1 VVEVITATGQGQ
13 SRELDSPVAA
23 NTTADLGT
31 AASTQSNVNI
41 HWLYTLC
48 QQAKVSMMTDVS
60 PLGISL
66 VVLRAL
72 RKIEIDIPESTDE
85 DDDTFHTNDYA
96 NHFFD
101 AFKDSSI
108 FMRRDVDFI
117 YKLAENTTR
126 LILDENLNEESLA
139 AQV

>member
-1 VVEVITATGQGQ
+1 
-13 SRELDSPVAA
+13 
-23 NTTADLGT
+23 
-31 AASTQSNVNI
+31 
-41 HWLYTLC
+41 
-48 QQAKVSMMTDVS
+48 MMTDVS

-85 DDDTFHTNDYA
+85 DDDTFRTNDYA

-101 AFKDSSI
+101 AFKDS
-108 FMRRDVDFI
+108 R
-117 YKLAENTTR
+117 LAENTTR

-139 AQV
+139 EQV

>member
-1 VVEVITATGQGQ
+1 
-13 SRELDSPVAA
+13 
-23 NTTADLGT
+23 
-31 AASTQSNVNI
+31 
-41 HWLYTLC
+41 
-48 QQAKVSMMTDVS
+48 
-60 PLGISL
+60 LGISL

-85 DDDTFHTNDYA
+85 DDDTDRTSDYA

-101 AFKDSSI
+101 AFKDISI
-108 FMRRDVDFI
+108 FTRRYVDFI
-117 YKLAENTTR
+117 CELAENTTR

>member
-1 VVEVITATGQGQ
+1 
-13 SRELDSPVAA
+13 
-23 NTTADLGT
+23 
-31 AASTQSNVNI
+31 
-41 HWLYTLC
+41 
-48 QQAKVSMMTDVS
+48 MMTDVS
-60 PLGISL
+60 SLGISL

-85 DDDTFHTNDYA
+85 DDDTDHTSDYA

-101 AFKDSSI
+101 AFKGSSI
-108 FMRRDVDFI
+108 FTRRDVDFI

-126 LILDENLNEESLA
+126 LILDENLNEDSLA

>member
-1 VVEVITATGQGQ
+1 
-13 SRELDSPVAA
+13 
-23 NTTADLGT
+23 
-31 AASTQSNVNI
+31 
-41 HWLYTLC
+41 
-48 QQAKVSMMTDVS
+48 MMTDFS

-85 DDDTFHTNDYA
+85 YDDTNCTNDYA

-101 AFKDSSI
+101 AFKDIST
-108 FMRRDVDFI
+108 FMRRDVDFS
-117 YKLAENTTR
+117 YELAENTTR
-126 LILDENLNEESLA
+126 LILDKNLNEDSLA

>member
-1 VVEVITATGQGQ
+1 M
-13 SRELDSPVAA
+13 DSPVAA
-23 NTTADLGT
+23 NATADLGT
-31 AASTQSNVNI
+31 AATQSNVYM

-66 VVLRAL
+66 VVLRAV

-85 DDDTFHTNDYA
+85 DDDTFRTNDYA

-101 AFKDSSI
+101 AFKDSII

-117 YKLAENTTR
+117 YELADNTTR
-126 LILDENLNEESLA
+126 LILD
-139 AQV
+139 

>member
-1 VVEVITATGQGQ
+1 
-13 SRELDSPVAA
+13 
-23 NTTADLGT
+23 
-31 AASTQSNVNI
+31 
-41 HWLYTLC
+41 
-48 QQAKVSMMTDVS
+48 MMTDVL

-72 RKIEIDIPESTDE
+72 RKIEIDIPESTVE
-85 DDDTFHTNDYA
+85 DDDADHTNDYA

-108 FMRRDVDFI
+108 YMRRDVDFI
-117 YKLAENTTR
+117 YELAENTTR
-126 LILDENLNEESLA
+126 LILDKNLNKDSLA

>member
-1 VVEVITATGQGQ
+1 
-13 SRELDSPVAA
+13 
-23 NTTADLGT
+23 
-31 AASTQSNVNI
+31 
-41 HWLYTLC
+41 
-48 QQAKVSMMTDVS
+48 MMTDVS
-60 PLGISL
+60 SLGISL

-72 RKIEIDIPESTDE
+72 HKIEIFIPESKDE
-85 DDDTFHTNDYA
+85 DDDTDCTDDYA

-117 YKLAENTTR
+117 YKLAENTTQ
-126 LILDENLNEESLA
+126 LILDENLNEHSLA